1 MATLELVAPPSTGS
15 STPVPANH
23 GSGTDH
29 PTSAKVRLV
38 FRDVKQGGFVPVFL
52 ALNCGIEWRVKKH
65 DEMPKQVAVYS
76 TYVRPLRL
84 LHVAGTLVTC

>member
-29 PTSAKVRLV
+29 PTSAKVRLM
-38 FRDVKQGGFVPVFL
+38 FRDVKRGGFVPVFL
-52 ALNCGIEWRVKKH
+52 ALNCGIEWH

-84 LHVAGTLVTC
+84 LHIAGTLVTC